1 MNLIQGA
8 HAALTTTDFNGI
20 NVVTA
25 NVSNLSLQGIA
36 VKVVGFILIVAAI
49 IAVIYLLYS
58 GILYLTAAGNEANAD
73 KGRKGI
79 VNAVIGIIIIVLAF
93 VILRVTQN
101 AAQNAVT

>member
-8 HAALTTTDFNGI
+8 HALTSNDFNGI

-25 NVSNLSLQGIA
+25 NVSSLSLQGIA

-49 IAVIYLLYS
+49 IAIIYLLYS

-79 VNAVIGIIIIVLAF
+79 LNAVIGIIIIVLAF
-93 VILRVTQN
+93 VILRVVQN
-101 AAQNAVT
+101 AAVNSVS